1 MEEHSPTGF
10 SESGE
15 SPWQF
20 IFDVWQDGGLVMFPL
35 LLVALMIYTV
45 ATSLLLHFRQRGYR
59 HLRDDTVA
67 GWVKAPETGEG
78 EVGEI
83 IRYTQDDVQKV
94 DEVHSRFSEV
104 IASRLPFF
112 ERRLVYLITLVAT
125 APLLGLLGTVMGMLM
140 TFKGLSVGGGKLVD
154 VVASGISEALIT
166 TEMGLLI
173 AVPGYFMAYAIKR
186 RKDEYEA
193 FLVRLESLTLQ
204 QFKRKELAA

>member
-1 MEEHSPTGF
+1 MDGMIEFVWDTWK
-10 SESGE
+10 SGG
-15 SPWQF
+15 
-20 IFDVWQDGGLVMFPL
+20 VVMFPL
-35 LLVALMIYTV
+35 VLVALLIYTV
-45 ATSLLLHFRQRGYR
+45 AVSLLMNFRQRRFR
-59 HLRDDTVA
+59 HLKDETITDWVA
-67 GWVKAPETGEG
+67 EPERGEG

-83 IRYTQDDVQKV
+83 IRYTQDNVQKV

-112 ERRLVYLITLVAT
+112 ERRLVYLNTLVAT